1 MTYPTAS
8 DNCFAIDVVDQLVE
22 TKTHAEDPLNLS
34 LVQEE
39 VVEQD
44 GKEAYEYALW
54 LDSYGPLNRKYYEE
68 LGVIPT
74 KPTPSTEKPPQL
86 ELKVLPEHLRYEYLG
101 ENKTL
106 PVIVASSLS
115 SVETDKLLRVLR
127 KHTKAIGWTLADI
140 KGISPSTI
148 MHRILMEEGYY
159 YFLDGYSGY
168 HQIAIAPEDQE
179 KTTFTCPY
187 GTFAFRRMPFG
198 LCNAPAT
205 FQRCMMA
212 IFSDLIE
219 KCIEVFMD
227 DFSVFGSSF
236 DQCLSNLELVLARC
250 EDSNLVLNWEKCH
263 FMVTEGIMLGH
274 KISKEGIEVDRAKV
288 STIENLPP
296 PVSVKGVRS
305 FLGHAGFYRRFIKDF
320 SKVAKPLSNLL
331 ASGVPFEFGK
341 DCLEAFQI
349 LKEKLISAPI
359 VTTPNWELPFEIMCD
374 ASDYAIG
381 AVLGQRVDKVFRT
394 IYYASKTLN
403 DAQLNYATTEKEML
417 AIVFAC
423 DKFRPYLIGNKVIVY
438 TDHSAIKYLMTKKDA
453 KPRLIRWVLL
463 LQEFDLDIKDKKGT
477 ENLVADHLS
486 RLELEESQNTKEV
499 QINEQFP
506 DEQLF
511 SVRESL
517 MVPWYADYVNYLA
530 ANITPPELSRQQL
543 KKFFSELF
551 DVWGID
557 FMGPFP
563 SSFSNLYILLAVD
576 YVSKWVEAAATP
588 ANDGK
593 TVLRFLQK
601 NIFTRFGTP
610 RAIISDEGSHFCNKQ
625 FEALL
630 SKYGVRHRTA
640 LPYHPQSNGQAEISN
655 REIKMIL
662 EKTVQRSRKDWS
674 RKLDDALWA
683 YRTAFKTPIGMS
695 PYRLVFGKACH
706 LPVELEH
713 KAYWAMRT
721 LNMDLKAAGQKR
733 LLQLDELEEFRN
745 EAYENA
751 KIYKERTKRW
761 HDRNLVRKEFQ
772 PGQQVL
778 LFNSRLKLFPGKL
791 KSRWSGPFTVIKVFP
806 YGAVELKGESPNTF
820 KVNGQRLKLYLGG
833 QFDQTKSAMILAPL

>member
-22 TKTHAEDPLNLS
+22 TKTHAEDPLNLT

-140 KGISPSTI
+140 KGISPST
-148 MHRILMEEGYY
+148 MLDKLAGQEYY
-159 YFLDGYSGY
+159 CFLDGYSGY

-236 DQCLSNLELVLARC
+236 DQCLSNLELVLTRC

-263 FMVTEGIMLGH
+263 FMVTEGIVLGH

-806 YGAVELKGESPNTF
+806 YGAVELRGESPNTF